1 MPAERKRRSCLRW
14 RTTVAACSSVCT
26 PRALS
31 LIERISAPLAR
42 CSSTKVDVSLIDVF
56 ENAVVMAVR
65 QRRARG
71 ASATATDPDEA
82 AAGEMEVLLTG
93 RAGLDKDFCVR
104 FLYRIAIW

>member
-1 MPAERKRRSCLRW
+1 
-14 RTTVAACSSVCT
+14 
-26 PRALS
+26 LS

-82 AAGEMEVLLTG
+82 AAGEG
-93 RAGLDKDFCVR
+93 AGSALYGPFCVSHLVTAR
-104 FLYRIAIW
+104 SCDAEQWVLILSERIASFFFLVRTSLWPNEK